1 MNVDELK
8 TAFATEKPVVWQG
21 SIYKCIS
28 AIIWRKDKEGRRILR
43 AELLDMNKNSVVV
56 VDPYWVHYHNEDE
69 IINKA
74 LYTGKD

>member
-21 SIYKCIS
+21 SKYKCVS

-43 AELLDMNKNSVVV
+43 AELLDMNARAVVI
-56 VDPYWVHYHNEDE
+56 VDPDRIEYADNDVA
-69 IINKA
+69 NKSM
-74 LYTGKD
+74 YTGKD

>member
-21 SIYKCIS
+21 SKYKCVS

-56 VDPYWVHYHNEDE
+56 VDPYWVNYHNEDE